1 MLSSKFSNAFSF
13 GAGFVSVISNL
24 NNNLM
29 RVILQ
34 ILFVKGKDL
43 LWTDSRM
50 NTDFQTPIFI
60 ADIHLINYRKAVFK
74 KLQWLSF

>member
-1 MLSSKFSNAFSF
+1 
-13 GAGFVSVISNL
+13 
-24 NNNLM
+24 M